1 MPTGNYTN
9 PISDHWD
16 MRCDQAREALSA
28 RLDGELPQLDDPAL
42 DAHLDTCPACQTH
55 AGALAGLHRSLRVR
69 AAEPVPD
76 LTRQIMAATA
86 DGLPSTRGRV
96 TPGIEWA
103 RYGLFTVAMTQLILA
118 LPLLLLAGK
127 DSDNALHTTRELG
140 AFGLALAVGML
151 VAAWQPERANG
162 MLPMAGALAAG
173 LIATA
178 VADVVTGHSPILGE
192 APHLLELIGVVLL
205 WRLATTSASRRS
217 RSRLLQA

>member
-1 MPTGNYTN
+1 
-9 PISDHWD
+9 

-28 RLDGELPQLDDPAL
+28 RLDGELPQLDDPTL
-42 DAHLDTCPACQTH
+42 DAHLDSCAACQSH
-55 AGALAGLHRSLRVR
+55 ARALAGLHRSLRVR

-86 DGLPSTRGRV
+86 DRLPHPTARV
-96 TPGIEWA
+96 AAGIEWA
-103 RYGLFTVAMTQLILA
+103 RYSLFTVAMTELILA
-118 LPLLLLAGK
+118 LPLLLLAEQ

-140 AFGLALAVGML
+140 AFSLALAVGML
-151 VAAWQPERANG
+151 VAAWQPERASG

-178 VADVVTGHSPILGE
+178 TADVITGHSPVLGE

-205 WRLATTSASRRS
+205 WRLATTSATARGG
-217 RSRLLQA
+217 RSRLIHA